1 MYQDL
6 EQFLNSGEFE
16 EEIRKVLAI
25 SNPNYLQILE
35 KRMTDIERNDHGIVL
50 AGLYYMHF

>member
-50 AGLYYMHF
+50 AGLYYMRF

>member
-25 SNPNYLQILE
+25 SNPNYLKILE